1 MFLYFYVK
9 PFFYHKIM
17 NIYIFYGILYKK
29 IIWRFYMN
37 NILNNYIENIKDKII
52 NTTCEIINI
61 PSVLNKILQIM
72 HGLIIHLMQ

>member
-1 MFLYFYVK
+1 
-9 PFFYHKIM
+9 
-17 NIYIFYGILYKK
+17 
-29 IIWRFYMN
+29 MN